1 MMEMVMD
8 IDDIAGEMSS
18 IRADFCKYL

>member
-1 MMEMVMD
+1 MEMVMD